1 MEIGLAH
8 ADITERMCDAWMSTI
23 MHTIC
28 HRGGMNPVTLN
39 KKGFFLLARLP
50 DIWKRM
56 QTSRATELF
65 VNLNTKYCLSGKSTI
80 ARFCSLM
87 GLPASEVV
95 MAVTLLEQKNT
106 INKRQNCRLSATIQY
121 LKKLDIN
128 VSNRVPGDT
137 TPLLI
142 VENIKETLVALQE
155 KDKKERITVY
165 TDGSTNSKGNVC
177 NSGSSIIVT
186 DSKDRTI
193 WSGGMTVRADGNNF
207 IPELAAAATAIKA
220 CPVGLPMTLRI
231 DSTAAIGAISK
242 GVLSERKRVRA
253 AGRAWLNFSRQD
265 FMEKRHAIQIQ
276 HVSSHKGTVTTEQKG
291 NDLADSVAKEYLRQ
305 GQSKPADQ
313 YFMEAGMLYPQAQRK
328 QYPE

>member
-1 MEIGLAH
+1 
-8 ADITERMCDAWMSTI
+8 
-23 MHTIC
+23 
-28 HRGGMNPVTLN
+28 MNPVTLN

-106 INKRQNCRLSATIQY
+106 INKRQNYRLSATIQY

-142 VENIKETLVALQE
+142 AEDIKKKLVALQE

-165 TDGSTNSKGNVC
+165 TDGST
-177 NSGSSIIVT
+177 
-186 DSKDRTI
+186 
-193 WSGGMTVRADGNNF
+193 
-207 IPELAAAATAIKA
+207 
-220 CPVGLPMTLRI
+220 
-231 DSTAAIGAISK
+231 
-242 GVLSERKRVRA
+242 
-253 AGRAWLNFSRQD
+253 
-265 FMEKRHAIQIQ
+265 
-276 HVSSHKGTVTTEQKG
+276 
-291 NDLADSVAKEYLRQ
+291 Q
-305 GQSKPADQ
+305 G
-313 YFMEAGMLYPQAQRK
+313 
-328 QYPE
+328 